1 MPTSVILN
9 WETELKRFCPSFK
22 VLCYYGSAKRRKELR
37 TGWTKANVYHVVIT
51 SYQLA
56 VQDAFAFK
64 RKRWYYLVLDEA
76 QNIKNFQSQRWQT
89 LISFNTQRR
98 LLLSGTPLQNTLL
111 ELWSLL
117 HFLMPY
123 IFRSRKEFSYW
134 FANPMTSMIEG
145 TSDHNSDVI
154 QRLHGILRPFILR
167 RLKKDVETQM
177 PGKFE
182 HVLKCQLSRRQMYLY
197 EEFMARSSTRK
208 ALKSGSGNF
217 MTMMNV
223 LMQLRKVCNHPD
235 LFEPRSVITP
245 FVLDAVPIEVPS
257 SILLVPKGV
266 MERASTT
273 ILLPLWCG
281 SSGLPSIESAL
292 FHDQIESDELMLLR
306 EELPEPS
313 QMEFESLETTIEDDS
328 ALHDLLRRVREGR
341 ERNRRGNVR
350 FLDKTNYMRCE
361 VASFPYPLK
370 LQHAVKVP
378 GSFRDRT
385 DLDTL
390 NTPAD
395 LLALRRTQQQCAND
409 LDELVKKFVFCI
421 PKAGVRESPSI
432 VGRDSSAPHEALLS
446 PVEEYLHPFRS
457 VQARL
462 SSFFPDKKLI
472 QFDSGKLQMLAEL
485 LRELKRG
492 GHKTLIFTQMSKMLD
507 ILEAFLNLNG
517 HTYLRLDG
525 STGVERRQRLMD
537 RFNSDPKVFCFIL
550 STRSGGLGINLTGA
564 DTVVFYDTDW
574 YDPRI

>member
-350 FLDKTNYMRCE
+350 FLDKTNSMRCE

>member
-1 MPTSVILN
+1 VPTSVILN

>member
-1 MPTSVILN
+1 
-9 WETELKRFCPSFK
+9 
-22 VLCYYGSAKRRKELR
+22 
-37 TGWTKANVYHVVIT
+37 VYHVVIT

-313 QMEFESLETTIEDDS
+313 QMEFEGLETTIDDDS

-350 FLDKTNYMRCE
+350 FLDKTNSMRCE

-390 NTPAD
+390 NTPTD